1 MKKITIL
8 FLLLCIAAVSFS
20 QQSKMSPYTRHFI
33 NQKKQTSQSASI
45 QKRFM
50 IREIGKIEYIN
61 SYIYFKKD
69 TDPSTLREYNVKINS
84 QLDSLITA
92 QIPVNKIEDIAALDI
107 VKYIQIGTPIY
118 KRMDI
123 ARNETYVSQ
132 VQKGTELNM
141 PYLGKDVVV
150 GIIDNGFEYGH
161 INFYNANKTEL
172 RVKRVWNQNTSQ
184 GSAPSNFSYGTEYTT
199 TQEMLNAQ
207 YDYTTETHGTHV
219 TGIAA
224 GADKSRNFQG
234 IAGEADIVLVSVGD
248 EDVDLSNAI
257 KYIYEYA
264 ESVNK
269 PCVINMS
276 LGTHIG
282 PHDGTSTFD
291 QFCDG
296 MQGNGRLMVGS
307 AGNEGDR
314 PLHLSKS
321 FSSSDSQ
328 IISAFYFSDPAETGE
343 KSYILPCDIWGEV
356 GKNYQVEIFTYNKS
370 NKQMTKSKKFNANT
384 SNGLGE
390 QIILSGVKNGYANI
404 YTGIDYNNNKPNIY
418 LEVSVDN
425 LSGYYVGIIIS
436 ATEGTVHAWTHDY
449 YGEFSDRGISE
460 WYAGD
465 TNCTVGEIGGTGKR
479 IISVG
484 AYNNQ
489 AYGQTGSI
497 ADFSSHG
504 PTADG
509 RIKPDISAPGAFII
523 SSYSNAYGVINDSYY
538 GDMLTNNPTIYN
550 GEKYYYGYMAG
561 TSMSSPFITGVLATW
576 LQANPQLNPE
586 DVRSILKT
594 TSRKDNY
601 TGNISENG
609 NNIWG
614 FGKIDAWNGI
624 KKCVELAAH
633 TEEISATASDMILYP
648 AGNGIYNLLFGKD
661 DQQVLL
667 NIYHINGKQIYHTS
681 FGNISA
687 GQSENISLKNVPQ
700 GIYIIRV
707 DGKNIHK
714 SIKVIK

>member
-1 MKKITIL
+1 MKKVITL
-8 FLLLCIAAVSFS
+8 FLLLCITVLSFS
-20 QQSKMSPYTRHFI
+20 QSKMSPYTRHFL
-33 NQKKQTSQSASI
+33 NEKKQTPESKSL

-50 IREIGKIEYIN
+50 VREIGKTEYIN
-61 SYIYFKKD
+61 AYIYLKKD
-69 TDPSTLREYNVKINS
+69 IHPSILEKYGIKVNT

-92 QIPVNKIEDIAALDI
+92 QIPTNKIESIAALDEI
-107 VKYIQIGTPIY
+107 KYVQIGTPVH
-118 KRMDI
+118 KRMDV
-123 ARNETYVSQ
+123 ARGETFVSN
-132 VQKGTELNM
+132 VQAGTELNM

-161 INFYNANKTEL
+161 INFYNADKTEL
-172 RVKRVWNQNTSQ
+172 RVKRVWNQNISR
-184 GSAPSNFSYGTEYTT
+184 GSAPQNFSYGTEYTT
-199 TQEMLNAQ
+199 TQEMLDAQ
-207 YDYTTETHGTHV
+207 YDYTDETHGTHV

-224 GADKSRNFQG
+224 GADKSQNFQG

-257 KYIYEYA
+257 KYIYDYA

-291 QFCDG
+291 QFCDE
-296 MQGNGRLMVGS
+296 MQGNGRLIVGS

-321 FSSSDSQ
+321 FTPSDSE
-328 IISAFYFSDPAETGE
+328 ITSAFYFTDPSQTGE
-343 KSYILPCDIWGEV
+343 KNYITACDIWGET

-370 NKQMTKSKKFNANT
+370 TKQMTKSKKFNANVY
-384 SNGLGE
+384 NDNGE
-390 QIILSGVKNGYANI
+390 QITLSGVGTGYANV

-418 LEVSVDN
+418 IEISIKSLGS
-425 LSGYYVGIIIS
+425 YYVGIIIT

-449 YGEFSDRGISE
+449 YGEFSNRGVSG

-465 TNCTVGEIGGTGKR
+465 TDCTVGEIGGTGKR

-489 AYGQTGSI
+489 NYKTDGDL

-509 RIKPDISAPGAFII
+509 RIKPDITAPGAFII
-523 SSYSNAYGVINDSYY
+523 SSYSSATGVITDDYY
-538 GDMLTNNPTIYN
+538 GNMLTNNPTTYN
-550 GEKYYYGYMAG
+550 GKKYYYGYMAG

-576 LQANPQLNPE
+576 LQANRKLTPE
-586 DVRSILKT
+586 DVRTVLKET
-594 TSRKDNY
+594 ARKDRH
-601 TGNISENG
+601 TGSIPENG
-609 NNIWG
+609 NNLWG

-624 KKCVELAAH
+624 KKCVELAAN
-633 TEEISATASDMILYP
+633 TEKVSVTIPDVALFSPE
-648 AGNGIYNLLFGKD
+648 NGVYNLFFGKE
-661 DQQVLL
+661 DQQVIL
-667 NIYHINGKQIYHTS
+667 NVYRTNGELVFSTS
-681 FGNISA
+681 WENIST
-687 GQSENISLKNVPQ
+687 GQSETLSLKEMAK
-700 GIYIIRV
+700 GIYIIRI